1 MKKILSLL
9 AVLALGT
16 TFVASVGCGSDTKK
30 PGDTPK
36 KTT

>member
-16 TFVASVGCGSDTKK
+16 TFVASVGCGEEKK
-30 PGDTPK
+30 PGATPK
-36 KTT
+36 K

>member
-16 TFVASVGCGSDTKK
+16 TFVASVGCGDSTKTKDTK
-30 PGDTPK
+30 PK
-36 KTT
+36 T

>member
-16 TFVASVGCGSDTKK
+16 TFVATVGCGEEKK
-30 PGDTPK
+30 PGSTAPK
-36 KTT
+36 K